1 MSGRNTRHRY
11 AAAAA
16 IVVVAL
22 VSRPAAQTAAR
33 QQTSAAKPVPLPV
46 ATVVSQSFERMMA
59 LPAEL
64 VAFQDV
70 AIHARVEGFVERI
83 DVDRGSVVRRGGS
96 LARIDAP
103 ELTARIDEAE
113 ARVQNADAQRLE
125 AEALQ
130 TADQST
136 FERLKNASSTPGV
149 VAGNDVEIARQ
160 KAEAAR
166 ARVLGATRNVEAARQ
181 AVRSLRDVE
190 AYLDVKAPFDGV
202 VTERLA
208 HVGSLVGPGT
218 EALLR
223 MQQVSTLRLVAPV
236 PEAFVSSVRVGQ
248 SIQFTVPAFPGE
260 TFSAKLS
267 RTARALDVKTRSMA
281 VEVDVPNGGG
291 RLAPGMFAEVQWPAR
306 RSAAS
311 LFVPRTAVA
320 VTTER
325 SFVIRVRDGV
335 AEWVDV
341 RRGATM
347 DNLLEVFGDL
357 KAGDQVALRAT
368 DEVRAGTRVAAV
380 QPTGR

>member
-1 MSGRNTRHRY
+1 
-11 AAAAA
+11 
-16 IVVVAL
+16 
-22 VSRPAAQTAAR
+22 
-33 QQTSAAKPVPLPV
+33 
-46 ATVVSQSFERMMA
+46 MMA